1 MHRLIDFASW
11 AEKHWIA
18 LVILLV
24 CCMMLFLSAV
34 MVSWL
39 YGYWSN
45 ALTGTKFELGSCWQ
59 GIGTVVTGLGGVAG
73 LAGVAWSKY
82 HIDSKYNSP
91 AGMKPPTSVIKPPAS
106 EVKV

>member
-1 MHRLIDFASW
+1 MNKLLEFANW

-18 LVILLV
+18 LVIMLV
-24 CCMMLFLSAV
+24 CVMMLFLTTV

-91 AGMKPPTSVIKPPAS
+91 AGIKPPTGVIKPPAR
-106 EVKV
+106 EG

>member
-1 MHRLIDFASW
+1 MIDKFISIAAW
-11 AEKHWIA
+11 LEKHWIA
-18 LVILLV
+18 LVIMLV
-24 CCMMLFLSAV
+24 CFMMLFLTAV
-34 MVSWL
+34 MMSWL

-45 ALTGTKFELGSCWQ
+45 ALSGTKFELNSCWQ

-91 AGMKPPTSVIKPPAS
+91 AGIKPLTSAIKPPAR
-106 EVKV
+106 ED